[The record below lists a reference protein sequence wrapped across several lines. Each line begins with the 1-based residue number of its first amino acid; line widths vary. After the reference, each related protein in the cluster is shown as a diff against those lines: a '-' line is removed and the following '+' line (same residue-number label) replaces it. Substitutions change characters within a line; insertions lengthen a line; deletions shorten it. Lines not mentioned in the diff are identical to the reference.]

1 MAKKSKRRRKH
12 VPQRTCVGCR
22 EVHPK
27 RTLTR
32 IVNSPDGVKVDTSG
46 KAHGRGAYL
55 HDRRECWV
63 RGINSALDH
72 ALKTRLTDQEKE
84 SLLHYMEAYIPE
96 ESQANKGAEE
106 VSG

>member
-12 VPQRTCVGCR
+12 IPQRTCVGCR

-32 IVNSPDGVKVDTSG
+32 IVNSPEGVIVDLSG

-55 HDRRECWV
+55 HDRRDCWL

-72 ALKTRLTDQEKE
+72 ALKTKLSDQEKQ
-84 SLLHYMEAYIPE
+84 SLLQYMETHIPE
-96 ESQANKGAEE
+96 ESKEKTGAEE
-106 VSG
+106 